1 MKKVLVM
8 LTLLS
13 TIVVNAQYS
22 NSAISRGAE
31 AQRNDSTH
39 IFKEVLVEATKL
51 PLQTKVGEYE
61 QPLWSTMRMFPST
74 RVYVMNPPGTAMY
87 EKWFD
92 IRDRRDGPAQIR
104 MRDEF
109 TVGLGNRLQLDLYS
123 HTVYDGEGD
132 MRDFDWR
139 GFSFEFRYALADWG
153 KLPGNPTLYWE
164 TKMLDGGWGIEPK
177 LLLGG
182 QAGDNSIWGLNF
194 IYEGDVKP
202 TRELQHREYAA
213 TGSYALI
220 INDDLTIGGSF
231 MYRNNDF
238 NTVEYYVGPLIQYRV
253 SNRAYITVE
262 ALPGLNPDS
271 KSSRNTIIIAWRL

>member
-1 MKKVLVM
+1 MNKIILIG
-8 LTLLS
+8 TLLAS
-13 TIVVNAQYS
+13 QIGFAQYS
-22 NSAISRGAE
+22 NSIIEKTVENSN
-31 AQRNDSTH
+31 NDSTYT
-39 IFKEVLVEATKL
+39 FDEVLVEETRL
-51 PLQTKVGEYE
+51 PLQTKVGEYN
-61 QPLWSTMRMFPST
+61 QPLWSTMRMFPAT

-132 MRDFDWR
+132 MKDFDWR

-182 QAGDNSIWGLNF
+182 LANENTIWGLNL
-194 IYEGDVKP
+194 IYEGNVKP
-202 TRELQHREYAA
+202 TREAQHREYAA
-213 TGSYALI
+213 TASYAWI
-220 INDDLTIGGSF
+220 INNNFTVGFSG

-238 NTVEYYVGPLIQYRV
+238 NTVEYYTGPLLQYRI
-253 SNRAYITVE
+253 SNKAYITIE
-262 ALPGLNPDS
+262 ALPGFN
-271 KSSRNTIIIAWRL
+271 KEAKASRNTVIIAWRL

>member
-1 MKKVLVM
+1 MKILITLTTLLLA
-8 LTLLS
+8 LTL
-13 TIVVNAQYS
+13 NAQYS
-22 NSAISRGAE
+22 NSAISQAAKE
-31 AQRNDSTH
+31 ATKDSTH
-39 IFKEVLVEATKL
+39 IFDEVLVEATKL

-132 MRDFDWR
+132 LKDFDWR

-153 KLPGNPTLYWE
+153 KLPGNPTIYWE

-182 QAGDNSIWGLNF
+182 QAGDKSIWGLNF
-194 IYEGDVKP
+194 IYEGNVKP
-202 TRELQHREYAA
+202 KRELQHREYAA
-213 TGSYALI
+213 TGSYAYI
-220 INDDLTIGGSF
+220 INKDLTIGAST

-238 NTVEYYVGPLIQYRV
+238 ITSEYYIGPLLQYRV
-253 SNRAYITVE
+253 NNKAYITLE
-262 ALPGLNPDS
+262 ALPGLNQDS
-271 KSSRNTIIIAWRL
+271 KASRNTIIIAWRL